1 MNCCT
6 WRAPM
11 VTLVTG
17 EQVPSDSPKW
27 LHECQARYIIELP
40 TRERREKFLAE
51 IAKRNGEE
59 AKRELVKTIRQLW
72 EHSLR

>member
-1 MNCCT
+1 
-6 WRAPM
+6 M

-72 EHSLR
+72 ERSLR